1 VSDVRM
7 TQTLLLNRS
16 EVRRLLDVPT
26 LYSRLRDTFRV
37 YSTERTIPG
46 QHVGTP
52 LPGDGRAA
60 SLNFPGLLPGVPAY
74 TVKVHAKFPG
84 SDPAIRGVLCLH
96 DLSSGALLA
105 IMDSTYLTALRTGLA
120 GALAADVLARADA
133 STIAIIGAGVQG
145 EWQLRTIQLARP
157 ITRATIYDTEPGRA
171 REFAGRLGEQLGIA
185 LIPCDSLAEALAD
198 ADIIV
203 TATWARAPF
212 LHPGMIRPGTH
223 ITTLGPDGPGK
234 CEVDAEL
241 IRVSTFIAD
250 DRDMALGI
258 GALGG
263 VRLGREALHAEL
275 GEVIADRA
283 VGRRDAGD
291 ITIFGSVGLAVQDL
305 AAGWLVY
312 ERAAAERPGVGFDF
326 LA

>member
-1 VSDVRM
+1 M
-7 TQTLLLNRS
+7 TRTLLLDRS
-16 EVRRLLDVPT
+16 DVRRLLDAPT
-26 LYSRLRDTFRV
+26 LYARLRDAFRV

-84 SDPAIRGVLCLH
+84 CDPAIRGVLCLH

-120 GALAADVLARADA
+120 GALAADVLARTDA
-133 STIAIIGAGVQG
+133 TTVAIVGAGVQG
-145 EWQLRTIQLARP
+145 EWQLRTIRLARP
-157 ITRATIYDTEPGRA
+157 IARASIYDTEPGRA
-171 REFAGRLGEQLGIA
+171 CEFADRMSEQLGIDA
-185 LIPCDSLAEALAD
+185 TPCTTLAEAVAE

-203 TATWARAPF
+203 TATWARSPF
-212 LHPGMIRPGTH
+212 LRSGMVRPGTH

-234 CEVDAEL
+234 CEVDADL
-241 IRVSTFIAD
+241 IRASTFIAD

-263 VRLGREALHAEL
+263 VGLGPEALHAEL
-275 GEVIADRA
+275 GDVIAGRA
-283 VGRRDAGD
+283 TGRRHRDD

-305 AAGWLVY
+305 AAGWLVH
-312 ERAAAERPGVGFDF
+312 ERAAAEHTGRDFDF